1 MPLSKQAL
9 EKKRAYNRKR
19 TKELCK
25 TFSANLKK
33 EEYQEIIDFLNVVGM
48 NKAEF
53 VRWAYNKLR
62 EENR

>member
-1 MPLSKQAL
+1 MPLSKEAL
-9 EKKRAYNRKR
+9 KHKREYNRKR

-33 EEYQEIIDFLNVVGM
+33 EEHQEITEYLQSIGM

-53 VRWAYNKLR
+53 IRWAYDKIR
-62 EENR
+62 ED

>member
-1 MPLSKQAL
+1 MPLSRKAL
-9 EKKRAYNRKR
+9 ERKREYNRLR

-33 EEYQEIIDFLNVVGM
+33 EEYQEITDYLKQVGM

-53 VRWAYNKLR
+53 VRWAYDKLR
-62 EENR
+62 EGN